1 MADDVVLRLL
11 TFNALFKGDVRP
23 RLRAIGGVLERSA
36 YDVVCLQ
43 EVMARGHARLLGRL
57 AEAYPHRL
65 YTGAA
70 LLKGGLVMLSRWPVI
85 RQRFVRYPFTRPV
98 RPEFL
103 MRKGAQVALLDTPGG
118 RLAMVNTHLSA
129 NRDDD
134 WSDDNRYSRVARA
147 ELGRLGAE
155 LARLDPALPVVV
167 TGDLNLPRESPALAR
182 FCATTGLRD
191 AMAGDT
197 RPTYRPTPSWPAPP
211 AFDHVLVRPGAGG
224 GLSTE
229 CRLVLQDDTVTLNG
243 GRTVYLS
250 DHYGVEADLRLT
262 GNG

>member
-1 MADDVVLRLL
+1 MTDDGVLRLL
-11 TFNALFKGDVRP
+11 TLNALFKGDVRP
-23 RLRAIGGVLERSA
+23 RLRAIGEMLERCA

-57 AEAYPHRL
+57 AAAYPHRL
-65 YTGAA
+65 HSGAV
-70 LLKGGLVMLSRWPVI
+70 LLKGGLVLLSRWPVV

-103 MRKGAQVALLDTPGG
+103 MRKGAQVALLDTPAG
-118 RLAMVNTHLSA
+118 RLAVVNTHLSA

-134 WSDDNRYSRVARA
+134 WSDGNRYSGVARA

-155 LARLDPALPVVV
+155 LAGLDPVLPLVV

-182 FCATTGLRD
+182 FCAAAGLRD

-224 GLSTE
+224 GLSAE
-229 CRLVLQDDTVTLNG
+229 CRLVLRDDTVTLDG
-243 GRTVYLS
+243 GRSVYLS
-250 DHYGVEADLRLT
+250 DHYGVEADLRLA
-262 GNG
+262 GSG